1 MSVVNHFGI
10 HIEQVHYNF
19 PYSNMQIGTATGSKS
34 QNKVPLPDQ
43 QVALA
48 LLLELAVQR
57 GLCLNICLSC
67 SKRNAP
73 DLSHCIFLTLIGTP
87 VYLYTKTYGGKLECP
102 FTMSE

>member
-73 DLSHCIFLTLIGTP
+73 DLSRCIFLTLIGTP
-87 VYLYTKTYGGKLECP
+87 FICTLRRMVGSL
-102 FTMSE
+102 SVHSQ